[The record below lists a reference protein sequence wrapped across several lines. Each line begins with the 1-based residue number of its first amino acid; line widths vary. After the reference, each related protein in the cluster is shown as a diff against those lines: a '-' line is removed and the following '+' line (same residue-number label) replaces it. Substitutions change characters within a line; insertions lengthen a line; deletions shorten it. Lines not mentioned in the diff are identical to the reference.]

1 MDNIV
6 NKLSSRI
13 SDKALELKHLNHAI
27 KVSLPKD
34 CREHMEVA
42 AIRDKQLIIL
52 TDSPVWKTRLRMYSQ
67 SILEA
72 LHQHAG
78 IKLNRLYVKFQP
90 VKRKIEKPLPVF
102 RILSPHSAELIKQTA
117 NCISDPQLQA
127 ALLKLSRKTEKPE

>member
-1 MDNIV
+1 MDNIA

-13 SDKALELKHLNHAI
+13 SDKAIELKHLNRAI

-67 SILEA
+67 TILEA
-72 LHQHAG
+72 LHQHTG
-78 IKLNRLYVKFQP
+78 IKLNRLYVKSQP
-90 VKRKIEKPLPVF
+90 VKREIEKPAPVY
-102 RILSPHSAELIKQTA
+102 RILSPHNAELIRQTA
-117 NCISDPQLQA
+117 NCISDPQLQT
-127 ALLKLSRKTEKPE
+127 ALLKLSRKTEKPK